1 MDIKQDFEKLE
12 IEEGEYYFEID
23 VKLTWKRQEDHQGKM
38 DWCMQEPDIWDWKVF
53 DSEGNELDGDR
64 FTQQV
69 VDLVEDYPLEEEF
82 YDY

>member
-1 MDIKQDFEKLE
+1 MQD
-12 IEEGEYYFEID
+12 
-23 VKLTWKRQEDHQGKM
+23 
-38 DWCMQEPDIWDWKVF
+38 PDIWDWKVF
-53 DSEGNELDGDR
+53 DSDGNELDGDK